1 MTDIIEHVPE
11 HGISCHCGSD
21 PDRRVL
27 HKITPLKAWPVTNDP
42 VAPEITVAVIDCET
56 TGFDPEEETIIE
68 LALALVTVDANG
80 RICNIIRKG
89 EGQNDPGRPIPPK
102 ITALTGITDADVAGK
117 IFSSDAFAELMLT
130 ADAVLAHNAGFDRPF
145 LERLI
150 PGVEHLPWICSL
162 ANVDWQSHGFDGAKL
177 GHLLYQ
183 IGLFAPK
190 AHSALADVEALV
202 NLLAHRL
209 PSGRTVMAEA
219 LQNAE
224 LPTVKIEAIDAA
236 YSQKTALRRRGY
248 RWKPQ
253 RGNWWIELEPQYL
266 DEELAWLH
274 EHNKQVR
281 PRVTEITW
289 RTRYQ

>member
-1 MTDIIEHVPE
+1 MTYIHESAFE
-11 HGISCHCGSD
+11 NANCCECERD
-21 PDRRVL
+21 PNRRIL
-27 HKITPLKAWPVTNDP
+27 HKITSLSEWPSIADPVDPVTT
-42 VAPEITVAVIDCET
+42 IAVIDCET
-56 TGFDPEEETIIE
+56 TGFDPDDDVIIE

-80 RICNIIRKG
+80 RICKIIRKG
-89 EGQNDPGRPIPPK
+89 QGKNDPGRPIPPK

-117 IFSSDAFAELMLT
+117 IFSSDAFAELLLT

-150 PGVEHLPWICSL
+150 PGVDHLPWICSM
-162 ANVDWQSHGFDGAKL
+162 ANVDWLSHGFDGAKL

-183 IGLFAPK
+183 IGLFAPT

-209 PSGRTVMAEA
+209 PNGRSVIAEA
-219 LQNAE
+219 LQKAE
-224 LPTVKIEAIDAA
+224 MPTVKIEAIDAA
-236 YSQKTALRRRGY
+236 YGQKTALRRRGY
-248 RWKPQ
+248 RWNAD
-253 RGNWWIELEPQYL
+253 RGNWWIELDPQYL
-266 DEELAWLH
+266 DDELAWLH

-289 RTRYQ
+289 RTRYR